1 MNKEEIKEKL
11 KLGKYRPRI
20 STEDLYLVE
29 FYKYECVGFVSHENW
44 IPSEIYYEEHK
55 LNSYALAHKKSYD
68 FYDAYTE
75 KKYKSDTNSLK
86 SGDIYVKEVSQV
98 VSNMKKISY
107 KDAEEILET
116 RNTLVIKK

>member
-29 FYKYECVGFVSHENW
+29 FCKYECVGFVSHENW
-44 IPSEIYYEEHK
+44 IPSEIYYKEHS
-55 LNSYALAHKKSYD
+55 LNSYTLAHKKSYD

-75 KKYKSDTNSLK
+75 KKYKSDTNFLK
-86 SGDIYVKEVSQV
+86 SGDIYVREVSQV
-98 VSNMKKISY
+98 VSNMKNISY